1 MISTA
6 SVTRG
11 GPARAAHLS
20 RASQRR
26 DFSATRPPIS
36 QNGNGRISPPTPS
49 RTTATASSGCL
60 RARAH
65 ASASGTT
72 AGERRGGGAGSSASV
87 GCPMPG
93 TIDSGLASRA
103 GGTGRGRIQPG
114 GVPPG
119 SRPFSPGSAWS
130 ARGTP
135 TAGASGAGTS
145 AGGTPAAGSSGAGT
159 SAGGT
164 GAGST
169 GMAGPAGGAPAGAAS
184 AVASSA
190 AGDPAGVGPSP
201 RSSASRAA
209 VGGVPNAGVPGAGV
223 PGAGVSAGRG
233 IASGEADWRGT
244 AGAGGAAG
252 GADSAG
258 GGSSGPGPA
267 RLAWP
272 RAASRG
278 RTRDRTRAR
287 LLGRFPQ
294 RGRRGG
300 RSAPPG
306 AVQALTFPVGE
317 YFRLTQGEQR
327 VPHAVGVGRREGADL
342 GLDGRAGP
350 ADEQQPVTLGQHLRR
365 RDRHAAEVLPDHL
378 LTGWGRSGAAPHA
391 SIIPRNPV
399 GEQRTSLC
407 APRSSVVIG
416 RAVIRRIGTRPAAP
430 PSGSIVYLSPDRCCR
445 VWITAGLLPTRIPK
459 TASHG
464 PHAGA
469 GASNTPGPARPGRE
483 QPVTQRCMAFTR

>member
-6 SVTRG
+6 SAIRG

-60 RARAH
+60 RA
-65 ASASGTT
+65 SALAPGSGPA
-72 AGERRGGGAGSSASV
+72 AGERRRGGAGPSASA

-93 TIDSGLASRA
+93 TIDGGLASRA

-130 ARGTP
+130 APGTP
-135 TAGASGAGTS
+135 AAGSSGAGTS

-164 GAGST
+164 GADST
-169 GMAGPAGGAPAGAAS
+169 GMAAPAGGAPAAAAS

-201 RSSASRAA
+201 RASASRAA

-223 PGAGVSAGRG
+223 SAGRG
-233 IASGEADWRGT
+233 IASGESAWRGT

-252 GADSAG
+252 GGAAGDADSAG
-258 GGSSGPGPA
+258 GGSSGP
-267 RLAWP
+267 
-272 RAASRG
+272 
-278 RTRDRTRAR
+278 
-287 LLGRFPQ
+287 
-294 RGRRGG
+294 
-300 RSAPPG
+300 
-306 AVQALTFPVGE
+306 V
-317 YFRLTQGEQR
+317 
-327 VPHAVGVGRREGADL
+327 
-342 GLDGRAGP
+342 
-350 ADEQQPVTLGQHLRR
+350 
-365 RDRHAAEVLPDHL
+365 
-378 LTGWGRSGAAPHA
+378 
-391 SIIPRNPV
+391 IPR
-399 GEQRTSLC
+399 
-407 APRSSVVIG
+407 
-416 RAVIRRIGTRPAAP
+416 
-430 PSGSIVYLSPDRCCR
+430 
-445 VWITAGLLPTRIPK
+445 
-459 TASHG
+459 
-464 PHAGA
+464 
-469 GASNTPGPARPGRE
+469 
-483 QPVTQRCMAFTR
+483 